1 MIRSS
6 LDYFDAAVEYGGSVI
21 SAESSIIVT
30 LIKKTIE
37 SGRAAT
43 FF

>member
-6 LDYFDAAVEYGGSVI
+6 LDYFDSAVEYGGNVI
-21 SAESSIIVT
+21 SCESSIIVT
-30 LIKKTIE
+30 LVKKTIE

-43 FF
+43 FY